1 MKEHP
6 ILFTGEMVRAVLD
19 NRKTQTRRTAG
30 LVYVNN
36 DPGAWVLVMQGALL
50 GRYAATFEHRET
62 GERHTAFCPYGVAGD
77 QLWVR
82 ETFDDMHGM
91 TLYRANP
98 EDEAIFPPCTTGKCR
113 WKPSIFMP
121 RALSRIQL
129 DLVAV
134 RCEQVRNVSH
144 TDALAEGVPDID
156 QGGNLISGSYAVT
169 NFANLWEKI
178 NGGKRGMGW
187 ARNPWAWALTFK
199 KVQP

>member
-30 LVYVNN
+30 LAYVNN

-50 GRYAATFEHRET
+50 GRYAATFELRET

-134 RCEQVRNVSH
+134 RCERVQEISEA
-144 TDALAEGVPDID
+144 DAWAEGVAPAVSVIIPHDAARRSF
-156 QGGNLISGSYAVT
+156 SG
-169 NFANLWEKI
+169 LWNQI
-178 NGGKRGMGW
+178 NEPRGYGW
-187 ARNPWAWALTFK
+187 ARNPWVWALTFR